1 MFKILVIDD
10 DPLICLTV
18 KKLLQHDGHEVMTAA
33 NGQEGIEQAKQFQPA
48 LIICDW
54 NMPAMDG
61 LEVCRQ
67 IKAEPR
73 LTTTFFIL
81 FTSRMAIED
90 RIQGLNNGADDFLSK
105 PVDFGELK
113 ARVGAGLRLYQ
124 LNQDLQTQKQRLED
138 ELSEAAAYVRSLL
151 PAPVQGKVSI
161 DARFIPSSQLGG
173 DCFDYFWLDDNH
185 LVLYLLDVSGH
196 GLGAALPSVI
206 LLNLLRSQS
215 LPEVDFRHPEAVL
228 TALNQAFQMHSQ
240 NQKFFTIWY
249 GVYQPSSRQLTYA
262 SAGHPP
268 AVLLTSDALSTMT
281 QLLRTPNFP
290 IGMIEQFQVN
300 CKVTTIPAN
309 SVLYLYSDG
318 AYEVQHA
325 SNQWGLESF
334 IQLLIDAGQQTNLE
348 QVLNRLFKQFQGR
361 SLSDDLALVR
371 ADFS

>member
-151 PAPVQGKVSI
+151 PA
-161 DARFIPSSQLGG
+161 
-173 DCFDYFWLDDNH
+173 
-185 LVLYLLDVSGH
+185 
-196 GLGAALPSVI
+196 
-206 LLNLLRSQS
+206 
-215 LPEVDFRHPEAVL
+215 
-228 TALNQAFQMHSQ
+228 
-240 NQKFFTIWY
+240 
-249 GVYQPSSRQLTYA
+249 
-262 SAGHPP
+262 
-268 AVLLTSDALSTMT
+268 
-281 QLLRTPNFP
+281 
-290 IGMIEQFQVN
+290 
-300 CKVTTIPAN
+300 
-309 SVLYLYSDG
+309 
-318 AYEVQHA
+318 
-325 SNQWGLESF
+325 
-334 IQLLIDAGQQTNLE
+334 
-348 QVLNRLFKQFQGR
+348 
-361 SLSDDLALVR
+361 
-371 ADFS
+371 